1 MLFIDDKG
9 AAFCILIRIIT
20 NSRSML
26 IGVQWDL
33 FGTIIT
39 IVWDV
44 TVLIFNR
51 LLGGSARSKVGGG
64 GGGVKVGGS
73 MMYLYIFAPKQ
84 HFVGTEFIFSG
95 FCCI

>member
-1 MLFIDDKG
+1 MLFIDDKDP
-9 AAFCILIRIIT
+9 AFCILSGITT
-20 NSRSML
+20 NSKSII

-39 IVWDV
+39 VVWDV
-44 TVLIFNR
+44 TVLVFNR
-51 LLGGSARSKVGGG
+51 LLHESAGSKVVGRGGDG
-64 GGGVKVGGS
+64 GKYDVS
-73 MMYLYIFAPKQ
+73 IYSHHFAPKQ